1 MLRQKVKNMDY
12 MNCKESFKRETARL
26 AVQIGVKE
34 MSRRLDIPESVV
46 DEWVTQYGKKHYDPE
61 EINDILRISSEH
73 GCQYAADFFNIP
85 ISKVYD
91 IRYRYRTDKYQR
103 TPGFSR
109 EQIDEILRISSE
121 HGCQYAADFFNIP
134 ISKVYDVRYKHKAD
148 RCRRTLSF
156 SRERIDEILR
166 VSFEHGCRKA
176 AELLDIPI
184 EQIYRVRHVCKKNK
198 YGRSPYEEKT
208 IDEALSL
215 LKDYGIGAVSR
226 MLGIPPKT
234 LSGWKKRYGTPEESA
249 EETPQKAYTIYSDE
263 TVQEAL
269 RLMKDF
275 GIATVS
281 KMLDIPYDTLSNWKY
296 RGIRKS
302 AEEAPQEARTYP
314 DYLEIPEDPAAYEPI
329 WCEEGPMP
337 KQEKAQTAKKK
348 TETAAQ
354 PAEDTEA
361 LHARIHDLEAEV
373 TRLTEE
379 NSFLKEACAY
389 FASGNRFQMLLNPPA
404 TGGKGKENK

>member
-46 DEWVTQYGKKHYDPE
+46 DEWVTQYGKKHYDSE
-61 EINDILRISSEH
+61 EIN
-73 GCQYAADFFNIP
+73 
-85 ISKVYD
+85 
-91 IRYRYRTDKYQR
+91 
-103 TPGFSR
+103 
-109 EQIDEILRISSE
+109 EILRISSE
-121 HGCQYAADFFNIP
+121 HGCQYAADLFNIP
-134 ISKVYDVRYKHKAD
+134 ISKVYTMRYQYRTGKSQ
-148 RCRRTLSF
+148 RRLGF
-156 SRERIDEILR
+156 SREQIDEILR
-166 VSFEHGCRKA
+166 VSFEHGCQKA

-184 EQIYRVRHVCKKNK
+184 AQIYRVRYAHKKSK
-198 YGRSPYEEKT
+198 YGRSSYEEKT

-215 LKDYGIGAVSR
+215 LKDFGVRTVSK
-226 MLGIPPKT
+226 MLGVPPRT

-249 EETPQKAYTIYSDE
+249 EETPQKAYTIYSNE

-275 GIATVS
+275 GVGAVS
-281 KMLDIPYDTLSNWKY
+281 KMLDIPYDTLCNWKY
-296 RGIRKS
+296 RGIRKP

-354 PAEDTEA
+354 TAEDTEA

-404 TGGKGKENK
+404 AGGKGKENK